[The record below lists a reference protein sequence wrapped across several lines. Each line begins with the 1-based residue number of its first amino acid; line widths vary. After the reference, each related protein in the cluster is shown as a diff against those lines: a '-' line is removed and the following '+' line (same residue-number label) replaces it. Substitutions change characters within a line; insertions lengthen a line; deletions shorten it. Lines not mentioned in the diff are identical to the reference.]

1 MLASS
6 YWAHFIKYL
15 KGEPATWNH
24 KLCAF
29 LPYQLPKCTVDIALT
44 LLLQLLLILFIYFS
58 FFPRGETWN
67 SFISL
72 TATNPLVRARSLAN
86 NLKQWKQD
94 LWKKSFLPHLR
105 MLQGLLRPG
114 EKKEKVHTFL
124 PLCPHLGL
132 SLQKFLWYFFW
143 QGSYNFMQVYLE
155 LKQTNKLTKNKT
167 KNHTKCAAQQTVE
180 FRVQYPLL
188 AFFHPSHTTYDNMG
202 WLAQELAQMVLYPLR
217 ATFSRGINH

>member
-1 MLASS
+1 MEPTEMRHYLLLPMLASS

-24 KLCAF
+24 KLCTF

-44 LLLQLLLILFIYFS
+44 LLLQPLLILFIYFS

-155 LKQTNKLTKNKT
+155 LKQTNKK
-167 KNHTKCAAQQTVE
+167 
-180 FRVQYPLL
+180 
-188 AFFHPSHTTYDNMG
+188 
-202 WLAQELAQMVLYPLR
+202 
-217 ATFSRGINH
+217 